1 MPNDIEPIITNNFSI
16 YIYLSISL
24 VVAIL
29 TILLVLFFR
38 YRKSKKVACKNP
50 YGSLDF
56 SNPTKELLYQFT
68 VIAKEQN
75 SSPKLEALLKELEPY
90 KYSQNAKVI
99 DEKVVAKIKEFISE
113 GEGRRVKDEGLGIKD
128 EGVRMMDEGQ
138 RVVK

>member
-1 MPNDIEPIITNNFSI
+1 MPNDIEPIITNDFYI
-16 YIYLSISL
+16 YIYLLVSL
-24 VVAIL
+24 VAAIL
-29 TILLVLFFR
+29 ITLLVLFFR

-50 YGSLDF
+50 YKSLDF

-90 KYSQNAKVI
+90 KYSQNAKVV
-99 DEKVVAKIKEFISE
+99 DEEVVAKIKEFI
-113 GEGRRVKDEGLGIKD
+113 GKDEGRRVKDEGVGIK
-128 EGVRMMDEGQ
+128 DEGQ